1 MPRKPKHPKD
11 MTNDELLRH
20 VFPKEIARHAK
31 RLANPPEEGSPLKP
45 KPQVK
50 STKGKDT

>member
-20 VFPKEIARHAK
+20 VFPKEVVRHAK
-31 RLANPPEEGSPLKP
+31 RLAHPPEKAP

-50 STKGKDT
+50 STKDDSSD